1 MNANKAS
8 VSSADRLP
16 SPIFLSAVA
25 VCPPVTCVAL
35 VLVPQRVGFRVYD
48 LVGSRMLK
56 SSSPHG
62 AFLTDLT
69 GYPPG
74 SNAQNSATQFVQ
86 DENAHGKRA
95 DVRTG
100 CTLVP
105 PSECCERTNSWPP
118 RLSSCLCS
126 PYDHHKTHTHKPKQH
141 TVAGWRLGIWFS
153 FLKCS
158 RMSSFDR
165 FGGTG
170 QGG

>member
-1 MNANKAS
+1 MRIHERKQGVGVVGRQIAQPHILERS
-8 VSSADRLP
+8 GCV
-16 SPIFLSAVA
+16 
-25 VCPPVTCVAL
+25 PPVTCVAL

-95 DVRTG
+95 DAWTG

-105 PSECCERTNSWPP
+105 PIECCEDELLAASSEQ
-118 RLSSCLCS
+118 LSVQS
-126 PYDHHKTHTHKPKQH
+126 
-141 TVAGWRLGIWFS
+141 V
-153 FLKCS
+153 
-158 RMSSFDR
+158 
-165 FGGTG
+165 
-170 QGG
+170 